1 MRGNIS
7 KRGPQGEKGEKGDA
21 PKISFEYDETTGDL
35 YYEIDGIYMSS
46 EEVEELLKT
55 KSSPKYSYVTI
66 LGGDENWVEEEV
78 IDSDNNI
85 IGKRYGQAVT
95 IQNAEITP
103 NTMRVLLT
111 WSYSLLNNLEYNVNN
126 CLLYMR
132 ESVKM
137 PNKIEKMETSWEI
150 LMSVACVPMNRYK
163 LSERMPSMIK
173 RAIP

>member
-21 PKISFEYDETTGDL
+21 PKISFEYDEITGDL

-66 LGGDENWVEEEV
+66 LGGDENWVKEEV

-103 NTMRVLLT
+103 NSKIDLQLT
-111 WSYSLLNNLEYNVNN
+111 PDQLVVFYEKDLAFVTENDNGVVTIYCIGQIPQNDYTIQAIITEVVNN
-126 CLLYMR
+126 G
-132 ESVKM
+132 
-137 PNKIEKMETSWEI
+137 
-150 LMSVACVPMNRYK
+150 
-163 LSERMPSMIK
+163 
-173 RAIP
+173 

>member
-35 YYEIDGIYMSS
+35 YYVIDGIYMSS

-85 IGKRYGQAVT
+85 IGKRYRQAVT

-103 NTMRVLLT
+103 NSKIDLQLT
-111 WSYSLLNNLEYNVNN
+111 PDQLVVFY
-126 CLLYMR
+126 
-132 ESVKM
+132 
-137 PNKIEKMETSWEI
+137 EKDLAFVTENDNGVVTI
-150 LMSVACVPMNRYK
+150 YCIGQIPQNDYT
-163 LSERMPSMIK
+163 IQ
-173 RAIP
+173 AIITEVVDNG